1 MSNKVYKKLRKRINC
16 FATLFFIVFFVSI
29 VNADII
35 DITDPE
41 LIHFANFYNDPP
53 APYQPVLP
61 ISHISSD
68 PATIYGDYGWHD
80 SPLEQLPEY
89 AGILLES
96 SYAVTTLRLQV
107 HVSPFKDF
115 ILQGS
120 TDTTT
125 GLDGSWDNIL
135 TSTVTELGEFEWQEW
150 NFSNTNLYSA
160 YRIEIEN
167 IYDGGWA
174 MYRWELLADTDI
186 VPLPIPTTF
195 LLFGSGLLGMFGLR
209 RRIGATTV

>member
-1 MSNKVYKKLRKRINC
+1 MS
-16 FATLFFIVFFVSI
+16 
-29 VNADII
+29 
-35 DITDPE
+35 
-41 LIHFANFYNDPP
+41 
-53 APYQPVLP
+53 
-61 ISHISSD
+61 
-68 PATIYGDYGWHD
+68 
-80 SPLEQLPEY
+80 
-89 AGILLES
+89 
-96 SYAVTTLRLQV
+96 TLRLQV

-135 TSTVTELGEFEWQEW
+135 TSTVTNRSAFDWQEW

-174 MYRWELLADTDI
+174 MYRWELLADNDI
-186 VPLPIPTTF
+186 LPAPIPGTF
-195 LLFGSGLLGMFGLR
+195 LFIWV
-209 RRIGATTV
+209 RIIGNVWFEAYNRAATV